1 MAHQNK
7 VVRSIND
14 ETGNRCVDIFVR
26 PEGSF
31 GFEEYRRDVEEGGAW
46 SSASGFSGREFVT
59 VDAALDAAVR
69 SVAWLAKAT

>member
-1 MAHQNK
+1 VAHRNK

-31 GFEEYRRDVEEGGAW
+31 GFEEYRRDMEEGGAW
-46 SSASGFSGREFVT
+46 GSASGFSGREFASA
-59 VDAALDAAVR
+59 DASFAAALE
-69 SVAWLAKAT
+69 SVAWLAMAT

>member
-1 MAHQNK
+1 VAHRNK

-31 GFEEYRRDVEEGGAW
+31 GFEEYRRDMEEGGAW
-46 SSASGFSGREFVT
+46 GSASGFSGREFAT
-59 VDAALDAAVR
+59 ADAAFAAAVR